1 MSTATATMKGVFF
14 SSKID
19 GLCEIRDLPIPT
31 PGNDEVLIRNTAVA
45 SNPKDWKVPLW
56 MPDWEGVE
64 GNDVAGI
71 VESVGKDVQ
80 EFKKGDKVAAFSK
93 MRTDTKYGAYA
104 EYTVAPAHT
113 TWHLA
118 RSTAFEEASTLPLAM
133 MTAAIG
139 LFVRLQLSV
148 PPESGDPAPPNG
160 KVIII
165 NGASSSVGAFAIQL
179 AKKAGYAV
187 VGIAGQSAE
196 YATSLGADRVVDYR
210 GKDNAALGSAV
221 REAVTALT
229 GNSTTG
235 PVAVYD
241 AVSTEST
248 VEMLAYEVLDH
259 YPSQHQGRKITTVL
273 PAHDKG
279 EGLHSKTGVQ
289 VERTMVG
296 TAHSE
301 DSEFAKK
308 WYRIVGKWLDQG
320 KFKANQVKLMPNG
333 LDSVKEGVHLL
344 KDNKVNAVK
353 LVYRISDT
361 RSLSQN

>member
-1 MSTATATMKGVFF
+1 
-14 SSKID
+14 
-19 GLCEIRDLPIPT
+19 
-31 PGNDEVLIRNTAVA
+31 
-45 SNPKDWKVPLW
+45 
-56 MPDWEGVE
+56 
-64 GNDVAGI
+64 
-71 VESVGKDVQ
+71 
-80 EFKKGDKVAAFSK
+80 
-93 MRTDTKYGAYA
+93 
-104 EYTVAPAHT
+104 
-113 TWHLA
+113 
-118 RSTAFEEASTLPLAM
+118 

-139 LFVRLQLSV
+139 LFVRLQLSA
-148 PPESGDPAPPNG
+148 PPESGYPAPPNG
-160 KVIII
+160 KVIVI

-179 AKKAGYAV
+179 AKKAGYLV

-196 YATSLGADRVVDYR
+196 YAASLGSDRVVDYR
-210 GKDNAALGSAV
+210 GKDNVALGLAV

-259 YPSQHQGRKITTVL
+259 YPSHPERKITTVL

-320 KFKANQVKLMPNG
+320 KFRANQVKLMPDG